1 MHAFR
6 SAPTTYDTTDHAS
19 NMHDPSFLE
28 GEGKCKPSRCV
39 VHILL
44 WGGVEACKHSCILH
58 SYRRAGFQ
66 LDHGLMST
74 SDNKHVYTNAPSPDG
89 HP

>member
-1 MHAFR
+1 MHSEVLPR
-6 SAPTTYDTTDHAS
+6 HMIQLI
-19 NMHDPSFLE
+19 MHLICMILHFWREKENANHLGVSFIYY
-28 GEGKCKPSRCV
+28 C
-39 VHILL
+39 
-44 WGGVEACKHSCILH
+44 GVEACKHSCILH